1 MWLPDLPESPHMTF
15 NEAANTFRDLAR
27 SVPPSLLPRRIG
39 GNVFG
44 WRRNIHLLS
53 IDYAFRPRLRIRLTL
68 GGLTLPQ
75 ETLGFRRKGFEPF
88 FSLLVPA
95 FSLLHGPGL
104 LTVPLHSRAECS
116 PTARPRKRD
125 RTRSFGVMLSPVHY
139 RREIARLVRSYPLFK

>member
-1 MWLPDLPESPHMTF
+1 MCSPDLPGEPDMAF
-15 NEAANTFRDLAR
+15 NEAASAFRDLAR
-27 SVPPSLLPRRIG
+27 SVPPSLLPRQVG

-104 LTVPLHSRAECS
+104 LAIPLHSRAERS
-116 PTARPRKRD
+116 PTARPRERG
-125 RTRSFGVMLSPVHY
+125 RTRSFGVVLSPVHY